1 MTDSV
6 VWGQNT
12 GRGDR
17 SGSVVG
23 RWDSGGMSGSD
34 VMLLASFTLGA
45 WAVILVGCGRRRL
58 GWSAWVAAMVVI
70 AIGFAR

>member
-1 MTDSV
+1 
-6 VWGQNT
+6 
-12 GRGDR
+12 
-17 SGSVVG
+17 
-23 RWDSGGMSGSD
+23 MSGSD

-70 AIGFAR
+70 AIGFAL